1 MTRLYANNFST
12 TLDGAI
18 TDVATTITL
27 TSVTDFPAVGSGDTC
42 QLTIDDGSNIEIVQ
56 VTAISGNDLTVVRGQ
71 EGTSG
76 TAFAD
81 LDTVEIR
88 LTKEAFED
96 VLGADETPTLA
107 GPLDLDGN
115 YVSFGGSSSATA
127 YSLVSVGG
135 VPELKG
141 AANYKYTFTSNSLVM
156 NAGTSWYSLTMANS
170 AGFTCTTNNV
180 VRIQAN
186 NSGVQFGAA
195 GARINS
201 VLDEDDMV
209 SDSATDL
216 CTQQS
221 IKAYVDASGGGG
233 ISNLVD
239 DTTPQLGGELELNGN
254 YIDFGVSST
263 SSAYNI
269 NSTGGVPVL
278 QGPANYRYTFSGS
291 ALYMQAGTSWNSL
304 TWTNTS
310 DRLKIKTNNQDRL
323 QVNDNG
329 IIVTNGSVKL
339 ESYTVAGVPS
349 ASTHGAGAMIYV
361 SDETGGATMAFS
373 DGTNWK
379 RCSDLATVS

>member
-1 MTRLYANNFST
+1 MARLYANNFST

-18 TDVATTITL
+18 TDVATSMTL
-27 TSVTDFPAVGSGDTC
+27 TSVTGFPAVGGGDTC
-42 QLTIDDGSNIEIVQ
+42 QVTIDDGSNVEIVQ
-56 VTAISGNDLTVVRGQ
+56 ATAISGSVVTIVRGQ

-96 VLGADETPTLA
+96 ALGADLTPTIA
-107 GPLDLDGN
+107 GPLDASGS
-115 YVSFGGSSSATA
+115 YIGFGGSSSSSA
-127 YSLVSVGG
+127 YNITNSGG
-135 VPELKG
+135 VPQMTG
-141 AANYKYTFTSNSLVM
+141 AANYKYTFTSSSLVM
-156 NAGTSWYSLTMANS
+156 NAGTSWYSLIMHNS
-170 AGFTCTTNNV
+170 NGFSCTTNNV

-216 CTQQS
+216 ATQQS

-233 ISNLVD
+233 ISAVVD

-263 SSAYNI
+263 ASAYNI
-269 NSTGGVPVL
+269 NSTGGVPVF

-291 ALYMQAGTSWNSL
+291 SLYMQAGTSWNSL

-329 IIVTNGSVKL
+329 IIVTNGSIKL